1 MPAPLG
7 AYLVRTRPNAFEAG
21 QAEGGTMKRRPKHN
35 KRSSRLLYRDG
46 ITADEVRRLVEEIG
60 VERIWNAVVSVTR
73 ST

>member
-1 MPAPLG
+1 
-7 AYLVRTRPNAFEAG
+7 
-21 QAEGGTMKRRPKHN
+21 MKRRPKHN

>member
-1 MPAPLG
+1 
-7 AYLVRTRPNAFEAG
+7 
-21 QAEGGTMKRRPKHN
+21 MKRRPKH
-35 KRSSRLLYRDG
+35 KRPSRLLYRGG